1 MIKVVCLVPFA
12 GTISMAK
19 GEVREVS
26 DEVADDLIQAGYV
39 EKEKPP
45 KAKKTKKGDAE

>member
-26 DEVADDLIQAGYV
+26 DEVAADLIQAGYV

-45 KAKKTKKGDAE
+45 KAKKEKKGDAE